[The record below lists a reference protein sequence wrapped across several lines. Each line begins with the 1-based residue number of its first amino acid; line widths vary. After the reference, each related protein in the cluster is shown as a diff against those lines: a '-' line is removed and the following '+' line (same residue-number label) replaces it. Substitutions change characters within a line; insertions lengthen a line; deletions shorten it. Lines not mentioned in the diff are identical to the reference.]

1 VYLRV
6 GEVDVTG
13 IDVVLLVLKAVVSL
27 RRPPR
32 RIGKK
37 DGSKKVQV
45 NEGLRIDRGDR
56 CTESM
61 TSGQWCRGLVWRW
74 G

>member
-1 VYLRV
+1 MYLRV
-6 GEVDVTG
+6 GEVEVTG
-13 IDVVLLVLKAVVSL
+13 IDVVLLVLKAEVSL
-27 RRPPR
+27 RRSPR

-45 NEGLRIDRGDR
+45 NEELRIDRGGR

-61 TSGQWCRGLVWRW
+61 TSG
-74 G
+74 

>member
-1 VYLRV
+1 M
-6 GEVDVTG
+6 GVDVTG
-13 IDVVLLVLKAVVSL
+13 IEAALFVFKAVSL

-45 NEGLRIDRGDR
+45 NDDLRIDRGD
-56 CTESM
+56 
-61 TSGQWCRGLVWRW
+61 
-74 G
+74 